1 MTTTN
6 PPLFGDIGILA
17 LVHHNWGPLWLT
29 PHHVL
34 TRLGRYFHVV
44 WSEPPHEWRAI
55 RQSLEKRSALAVNSD
70 LSLPLGFQFY
80 VPELWLPK
88 IYRPGWI
95 DKLTFEQRIRQ
106 GARRL
111 KREGCR
117 KLVLYLWHPQF
128 EPVLCSRGFDLKI
141 YHVDDEYSF
150 LPNPPPTEARE
161 LRVLNSVDQVFV
173 VSPALLERKGGIN
186 PHTASIPEGVDY
198 QLYTTR
204 AAEPNDLMDIP
215 RPRIGYTGYLKQ
227 QLDWPLLRDLAT
239 RHPEWQFVFVGPLKI
254 QQGIDEFV
262 REISQS
268 KNVHFLGPKSVTAL
282 ASYAQ
287 HFDVCIMPYRVDGY
301 TNNIYPL
308 KLHEYLASG
317 RPVVS
322 TPIRSLR
329 EFSSVIALAESTDDW
344 SHAITDALGERAN
357 CSERVAERQNIAREY
372 DWDRLV
378 HKIAQTL
385 CERMGSEYLHRFHEI
400 ASRHCDQPYS
410 A

>member
-1 MTTTN
+1 
-6 PPLFGDIGILA
+6 
-17 LVHHNWGPLWLT
+17 
-29 PHHVL
+29 
-34 TRLGRYFHVV
+34 
-44 WSEPPHEWRAI
+44 
-55 RQSLEKRSALAVNSD
+55 
-70 LSLPLGFQFY
+70 
-80 VPELWLPK
+80 
-88 IYRPGWI
+88 
-95 DKLTFEQRIRQ
+95 
-106 GARRL
+106 
-111 KREGCR
+111 
-117 KLVLYLWHPQF
+117 
-128 EPVLCSRGFDLKI
+128 
-141 YHVDDEYSF
+141 
-150 LPNPPPTEARE
+150 